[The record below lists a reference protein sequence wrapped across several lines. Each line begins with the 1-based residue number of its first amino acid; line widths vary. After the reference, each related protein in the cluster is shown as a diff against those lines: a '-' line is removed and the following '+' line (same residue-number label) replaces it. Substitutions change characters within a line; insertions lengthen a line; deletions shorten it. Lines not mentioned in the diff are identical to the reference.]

1 MRREVRSPRERLV
14 DDGVLEHDAAD
25 RPRRNRF
32 GADVESTHA
41 RHTARRS
48 HRGRQYPDRR
58 RLARAVRPE
67 KAEDFTAGDIQIDAT
82 DGLDAA
88 GPRLSQLPGGHDG

>member
-1 MRREVRSPRERLV
+1 MRREVLSPRERLV

-25 RPRRNRF
+25 RPSRNRF
-32 GADVESTHA
+32 GADIESTYT

-48 HRGRQYPDRR
+48 HRGRQHPDRR
-58 RLARAVRPE
+58 RLSGAVRPE
-67 KAEDFTAGDIQIDAT
+67 EAEHFTAGDVEIDPS

-88 GPRLSQLPGGHDG
+88 GPRLSQLSDGHDG